1 MAKLFSPIQIGKISL
16 KNRIVMPPMCLY
28 KVSLNDGKPTKFH
41 IDHYTARALGGTG
54 LIIVEATAVSPE
66 GRITNADLGLWS
78 DEQIVAHKNLV
89 DSLKFYDLKVGIQ
102 LAHAGRKSMCVDS
115 TPLSSCEIKFDE
127 NYKIPKKMSLN
138 EIQILKQNF
147 VNSAIRAK
155 KAGYDLIE
163 IHAAHGYL
171 INQFLSKKLNQRDD
185 KYKENSLLLKEIL
198 TEVKSAVDCAVGVRL
213 SASTW
218 QSDDYGIDECVKL
231 CVELEKIGADFL
243 HISSGGVYAN
253 PDNTLKIAPLYQ
265 AEFAKAVKKA
275 VKIPVIAVGLIKTG
289 SDGEAL
295 LLGDVCDLVAYGR
308 ELLKEPNLAYKM
320 ANELNEKSVIENSY
334 QRAF

>member
-1 MAKLFSPIQIGKISL
+1 MAKLFSPLQIGKISV

-28 KVSLNDGKPTKFH
+28 KVSLDDGKPTKFH
-41 IDHYTARALGGTG
+41 TDHYTARALGGVG
-54 LIIVEATAVSPE
+54 LIIVEATAVLPE

-78 DEQIVAHKNLV
+78 DEQVLAHKNLV

-127 NYKIPKKMSLN
+127 NYKTPKNMSLD
-138 EIQILKQNF
+138 EIDNFKQSF
-147 VNSAIRAK
+147 VSSAIKAQ

-171 INQFLSKKLNQRDD
+171 LNQFLSKKLNQRDD
-185 KYKENSLLLKEIL
+185 KYKDGSLLLKEIL
-198 TEVKSAVDCAVGVRL
+198 TQVKANVSCAVGVRL
-213 SASTW
+213 SATTY
-218 QSDDYGIDECVKL
+218 QSDDYGLDECVKL
-231 CVELEKIGADFL
+231 CVELEKTGADFL

-253 PDNTLKIAPLYQ
+253 PDISLKIAPLYQ

-289 SDGEAL
+289 SEGEAL

-320 ANELNEKSVIENSY
+320 ASELNEKSLIENSY